1 MTDFVDKKL
10 SSTIATAIKSLIAV
24 EHFIAGSIVT
34 MPNIYP
40 SGASVVLEISMQGGR
55 VFVSDRG
62 GGFQEAEFLGSTRQY
77 SKEAAKIAADAGI
90 EYNGRDM
97 FVTEV
102 PSDAIAGAMAIVAS

>member
-62 GGFQEAEFLGSTRQY
+62 GGFQEAEFL
-77 SKEAAKIAADAGI
+77 
-90 EYNGRDM
+90 
-97 FVTEV
+97 V
-102 PSDAIAGAMAIVAS
+102 